1 MTQLE
6 NDLFWEMVRTIRLL
20 GGKSD
25 ITDALGVMR
34 SEMPSSEALKEAYI
48 QVKCWNDK
56 VEKKVSGKHE
66 NPIYKELKED
76 ITC

>member
-6 NDLFWEMVRTIRLL
+6 NDLFWEMVRTIKLL

-25 ITDALGVMR
+25 ITDPIGVMR
-34 SEMPSSEALKEAYI
+34 SEMPSSEAVNEAFI

-56 VEKKVSGKHE
+56 VEKALPEKIESPV
-66 NPIYKELKED
+66 YKEIKED
-76 ITC
+76 IVC